1 MTSYTRSVRCVI
13 VAPTATGGDVE
24 AGAEDVPMRETEAAR
39 AEAETALAAAT
50 RGRADT

>member
-1 MTSYTRSVRCVI
+1 MTHYKVLG

-24 AGAEDVPMRETEAAR
+24 AGEEECPMRETEAAR

-50 RGRADT
+50 RGMS